1 MVWTSGSLIVLLL
14 VILLLQFL
22 KLYWIS
28 RRLPPGPKPM
38 PVIGNLWTL
47 NFTFHHDRLIELAKV
62 YGSIFTLWMGQTP
75 VIVLNGYTAVKE
87 ALVTNYDTFSGRPA
101 TPYIKKYASE
111 KGVIVSNGNTWKQ
124 QRRFSLL
131 TLRNLG
137 LGKKSLENQI
147 KDEALHLV
155 NVFASHEGHPLNP
168 TTALSHSIYT
178 VTAGMVFGH
187 HFLTEDKVFQKLN
200 EAIVAVIN
208 FNGTPWGRLYDAIPS
223 LMNHLPGPHQKVF
236 EHLQFLRSHIEQEI
250 RNHREN
256 LSVEPQDFMDYYL
269 VQMSKAKGDPTSTFD
284 DNNMMQVVTDF
295 FVAGTETMITTL
307 RWALLYMVAFP
318 EVQEKVQQELDAV
331 IGSLQKIQYED
342 YQKLPYTN
350 AVIHEVQRYSN
361 IVSVGLVR
369 QCVRSANIQGFHIE
383 KGAIILPN
391 LTSVLHD
398 PTHWETPKMFNPGHF
413 LDKEGNFIKK
423 DAFIPFSIGH
433 RACAGK
439 HLAKMELFIFFTS
452 ILQAFTL
459 RLPKGV
465 KEASFDYT
473 FGTTL
478 QLLPYQICAHP
489 R

>member
-1 MVWTSGSLIVLLL
+1 MRGGVLL
-14 VILLLQFL
+14 
-22 KLYWIS
+22 
-28 RRLPPGPKPM
+28 
-38 PVIGNLWTL
+38 
-47 NFTFHHDRLIELAKV
+47 
-62 YGSIFTLWMGQTP
+62 
-75 VIVLNGYTAVKE
+75 
-87 ALVTNYDTFSGRPA
+87 
-101 TPYIKKYASE
+101 
-111 KGVIVSNGNTWKQ
+111 GNTA
-124 QRRFSLL
+124 
-131 TLRNLG
+131 LRKG
-137 LGKKSLENQI
+137 MERAGKSNKELRTGFGTR
-147 KDEALHLV
+147 KK
-155 NVFASHEGHPLNP
+155 
-168 TTALSHSIYT
+168 
-178 VTAGMVFGH
+178 VT
-187 HFLTEDKVFQKLN
+187 Q
-200 EAIVAVIN
+200 
-208 FNGTPWGRLYDAIPS
+208 
-223 LMNHLPGPHQKVF
+223 F
-236 EHLQFLRSHIEQEI
+236 E
-250 RNHREN
+250 
-256 LSVEPQDFMDYYL
+256 P
-269 VQMSKAKGDPTSTFD
+269 AKGDPTSTFD

-383 KGAIILPN
+383 KVPHACSECENVATFANDMSTAIPYN
-391 LTSVLHD
+391 L
-398 PTHWETPKMFNPGHF
+398 
-413 LDKEGNFIKK
+413 
-423 DAFIPFSIGH
+423 IPGH